1 MKVYKLISLC
11 LAVTFAVVGLIFLFI
26 PDGVLGFFNMLSGPL
41 GMPQSPVQGLGFYL
55 ILAVGYMYLVTLL
68 AYFMYRHPEDGKFPL
83 LLANGK
89 LASVALSFYLFLTHQ
104 PYLIYAA
111 NGVIDGG
118 IGILVLLMYS
128 GMKRC
133 Q

>member
-1 MKVYKLISLC
+1 MKAYKLTSLC
-11 LAVTFAVVGLIFLFI
+11 LAITFAFVGLIFFFI
-26 PDGVLGFFNMLSGPL
+26 PDGVLSFFNMLSGHL
-41 GMPQSPVQGLGFYL
+41 GVPQSPVQGLDFYL

-68 AYFMYRHPEDGKFPL
+68 AYFMYRHPRDGKYPL

-89 LASVALSFYLFLTHQ
+89 LASAVLSFYLFLTHQ

-128 GMKRC
+128 RMKRC
-133 Q
+133 K